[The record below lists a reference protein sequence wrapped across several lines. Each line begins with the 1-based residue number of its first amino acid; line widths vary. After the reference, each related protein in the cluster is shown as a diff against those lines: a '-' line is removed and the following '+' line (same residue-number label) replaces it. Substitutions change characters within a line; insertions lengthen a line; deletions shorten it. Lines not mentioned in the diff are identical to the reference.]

1 MNHSTSNPIKQV
13 KYRVLIGENE
23 KKIKKKVYNHI
34 DSPDD
39 SIFKDYNKILEKAN
53 FNPFSGLCITL
64 NHPELKTLKVTN
76 EKEWNFLYKNN
87 IINECIK
94 SEITGKAKEKKYYK
108 LYIYYKDQNIK
119 ADSDYS
125 EITKYI
131 MNKISPDNY
140 ITHLL
145 NFLNERKDITN
156 EFKLYLI
163 KKLKDSEDNQEN
175 NNIIL
180 DTENEKK
187 NKYILDTKKFYK
199 ILENKFNELKNFY
212 QKNKQIEDFKTFEKI
227 GNDFETSDET
237 EDNSNNSIFY
247 NKSTPIPI
255 LTIKR
260 LDDDN
265 FFKNPSKEEYDEEV
279 KEIKR
284 VLKLS
289 FLNLKT

>member
-237 EDNSNNSIFY
+237 EDNSYNSIFY
-247 NKSTPIPI
+247 NKSTPTPI
-255 LTIKR
+255 LPSKR

-284 VLKLS
+284 VLRLS

>member
-212 QKNKQIEDFKTFEKI
+212 QKNKQIEEFKTFEKI

-237 EDNSNNSIFY
+237 EDNSYNSIFY

-284 VLKLS
+284 VLRLS

>member
-1 MNHSTSNPIKQV
+1 MNNSTPIQIKQII
-13 KYRVLIGENE
+13 YRVLIGENE

-212 QKNKQIEDFKTFEKI
+212 QKNKQIEEFKSFEKI

-255 LTIKR
+255 LPSKR

-284 VLKLS
+284 VLRLS

>member
-1 MNHSTSNPIKQV
+1 M
-13 KYRVLIGENE
+13 
-23 KKIKKKVYNHI
+23 
-34 DSPDD
+34 
-39 SIFKDYNKILEKAN
+39 EKAN

-212 QKNKQIEDFKTFEKI
+212 QKNKQIEEFKSFEKI

-255 LTIKR
+255 LPSKR

-284 VLKLS
+284 VLRLS

>member
-1 MNHSTSNPIKQV
+1 MNNSTPIQIKQV
-13 KYRVLIGENE
+13 IYRVLIGENE

-180 DTENEKK
+180 DNENEKK
-187 NKYILDTKKFYK
+187 NKYILDTNKFYK

-284 VLKLS
+284 VLRLS

>member
-1 MNHSTSNPIKQV
+1 MNNSTPIQIKQV
-13 KYRVLIGENE
+13 IYRVLIGENE

-187 NKYILDTKKFYK
+187 NKYILDTNKFYK

-255 LTIKR
+255 
-260 LDDDN
+260 
-265 FFKNPSKEEYDEEV
+265 
-279 KEIKR
+279 
-284 VLKLS
+284 
-289 FLNLKT
+289 